1 MTRFPSPDPD
11 PDHTASAPGFDRD
24 FGPDFDKELL
34 AAMTAFA
41 DNTPAPVIDALAVR
55 RTVRRRTVLSG
66 AVAAAAVVAIGT
78 GATLLAPGSGPSP
91 SGGLPAGP
99 ANASAPMSSGTPS
112 PSASSGA
119 PSPAGSAPAPGPSMA
134 FGTPSPAMQP
144 TDGVQVSV
152 PPITGLT
159 KDAAVKLL
167 EAAGLRYEIHEFT
180 DWNVPAGSV
189 INSEPQA
196 GRTASAHSTVQVFV
210 SKGTPGH

>member
-1 MTRFPSPDPD
+1 MTRFPSHD
-11 PDHTASAPGFDRD
+11 PDHPSPDPGFDP
-24 FGPDFDKELL
+24 GPGFDHDFDKELL

-41 DNTPAPVIDALAVR
+41 DNTPAPAIDALAIR

-78 GATLLAPGSGPSP
+78 GAALLAPGSGPSP

-99 ANASAPMSSGTPS
+99 ANASAPMSSG
-112 PSASSGA
+112 A

-134 FGTPSPAMQP
+134 FGTPSPVMQP

-152 PPITGLT
+152 PPVVNLA
-159 KDAAVKLL
+159 KDAAVRAL
-167 EAAGLRYEIHEFT
+167 EAAGLRYEVHEFT

-189 INSEPQA
+189 INSAPQA
-196 GRTASAHSTVQVFV
+196 GHTAPEHSTVQVFV
-210 SKGTPGH
+210 SKGRPGR

>member
-1 MTRFPSPDPD
+1 MTRFPSHDPGRDADHPDFDPDPD
-11 PDHTASAPGFDRD
+11 PGSD
-24 FGPDFDKELL
+24 PDFDKELL

-41 DNTPAPVIDALAVR
+41 DNTPAPVIDALAIR

-78 GATLLAPGSGPSP
+78 GAALLAPGSGPSP

-112 PSASSGA
+112 PDA
-119 PSPAGSAPAPGPSMA
+119 PSGTPAPGPSMA
-134 FGTPSPAMQP
+134 FGTPTPPPMQP

-152 PPITGLT
+152 PPLANLA
-159 KDAAVKLL
+159 KDAAISAL
-167 EAAGLRYEIHEFT
+167 ETAGLRYEVHEFT

-196 GRTASAHSTVQVFV
+196 GRTAPAHSTVQVFV
-210 SKGTPGH
+210 SKGRPGR

>member
-1 MTRFPSPDPD
+1 MTRFPSHD
-11 PDHTASAPGFDRD
+11 PDHPSPGPGSAPDFD
-24 FGPDFDKELL
+24 PDFDKELL

-41 DNTPAPVIDALAVR
+41 DNTPAPVIDALAIR

-78 GATLLAPGSGPSP
+78 GAALLAPGSGPSP

-112 PSASSGA
+112 PT
-119 PSPAGSAPAPGPSMA
+119 GSAPAPGPSMA
-134 FGTPSPAMQP
+134 FGTPTPPPMQP

-152 PPITGLT
+152 PPVANLA
-159 KDAAVKLL
+159 KDAAIRAL
-167 EAAGLRYEIHEFT
+167 ETAELRYEVHEFT

-189 INSEPQA
+189 INSVPQA
-196 GRTASAHSTVQVFV
+196 GHTVPAHSTVQVFV
-210 SKGTPGH
+210 SKGRPGR

>member
-1 MTRFPSPDPD
+1 MTRFPSHDPGPD
-11 PDHTASAPGFDRD
+11 PDHPASDPDFD
-24 FGPDFDKELL
+24 PDFDKELL

-41 DNTPAPVIDALAVR
+41 DNTPAPVIDALAIR

-78 GATLLAPGSGPSP
+78 GAALLAPGSGPSP

-99 ANASAPMSSGTPS
+99 ANASAPTSSGTPS
-112 PSASSGA
+112 PGA
-119 PSPAGSAPAPGPSMA
+119 PSDTPTPGPSMA
-134 FGTPSPAMQP
+134 FGTPTPPPMQP

-152 PPITGLT
+152 PPLANLA
-159 KDAAVKLL
+159 KDAAIRAL
-167 EAAGLRYEIHEFT
+167 ETAGLRYEVHEFT

-196 GRTASAHSTVQVFV
+196 GRTTPAHSTVQVFV
-210 SKGTPGH
+210 SKGRPGR